1 MNHNDHLVLVSG
13 ESSTGKSQSLFGL
26 KNPEGVMYLNTESGK
41 RLPFRDKFQKF
52 TITDPMQVFEGF
64 QHAETKPEVHTI
76 VVDSAT
82 YLLDM
87 YESVYVRTAVN
98 TQKAW
103 GDFQMFWKDLMQIEV
118 AKSTKNVIF
127 TAHTLS
133 MLNESTGVMETKVP
147 VKGALKNNGIE
158 SYFSSVISAKSVPI
172 RQLEGFENDLLNIT
186 EDEQE
191 DGFKYV
197 FQTRKTKATV
207 GERIRNPVDLFTKQE
222 TFIDNNIQLV
232 LDRLHE
238 YYGDSTTTSEAA

>member
-1 MNHNDHLVLVSG
+1 MNHNDDLVLISG
-13 ESSTGKSQSLFGL
+13 ESASGKSQSLAGL
-26 KNPEGVMYLNTESGK
+26 QNPEGVMYLNTESGK
-41 RLPFRDKFQKF
+41 RLPFRDRFQRF
-52 TITDPMQVFEGF
+52 VITDPMQVFEGF
-64 QHAETKPEVHTI
+64 DHAETLPGVHTI

-103 GDFQMFWKDLMQIEV
+103 GDFQMFWKDLMQIKV
-118 AKSTKNVIF
+118 AQSTKNVIF
-127 TAHTLS
+127 TAHTLAT
-133 MLNESTGVMETKVP
+133 LNEATGVMETKVP

-172 RQLEGFENDLLNIT
+172 RALEGYENDLLTIT
-186 EDEQE
+186 EEE
-191 DGFKYV
+191 EMLGFKYV

-207 GERIRNPVDLFTKQE
+207 GERIRNPVDLFSTQE

-238 YYGDSTTTSEAA
+238 YYADDQDKAA